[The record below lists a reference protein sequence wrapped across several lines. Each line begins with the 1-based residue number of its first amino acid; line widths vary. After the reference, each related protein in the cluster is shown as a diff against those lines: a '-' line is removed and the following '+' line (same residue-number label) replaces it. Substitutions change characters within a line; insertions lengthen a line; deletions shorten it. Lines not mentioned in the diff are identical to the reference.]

1 MKIEL
6 RKRPDYRGARYIVV
20 DGVHWGIVHADH
32 HGRYGLSF
40 SVGQAGSGGVLMGSN
55 GRPFTIRR
63 EKQSTASVDEVL
75 LPAITQLIEQGRLV
89 HPDIIAARKKSV
101 EEVYAKWK
109 TDQNAKRHAKALTI
123 VLDLMDRHGLN
134 ANGVNREFA
143 EAMATR
149 MEHINPGV
157 DL

>member
-6 RKRPDYRGARYIVV
+6 NKRPGYRGSRIIMV
-20 DGVHWGIVHADH
+20 DGVNWGLVHADY
-32 HGRYGLSF
+32 HGQYGISWCV
-40 SVGQAGSGGVLMGSN
+40 SQAGAGVLAEPNS
-55 GRPFTIRR
+55 RKAIKIERVTRAP
-63 EKQSTASVDEVL
+63 VDEVL
-75 LPAITQLIEQGRLV
+75 LPAITQLIDQGRLI
-89 HPDIIAARKKSV
+89 HPERIEERKRRAAEAQARWQADRDA
-101 EEVYAKWK
+101 E
-109 TDQNAKRHAKALTI
+109 RHAKALTI